1 MGRTY
6 KDAEFVN
13 DMIDE
18 IVQFYCGRILEK
30 NINKP
35 VMTEK
40 NYENFQTFTNTGF
53 VKNRKMSKWSIIVTI
68 LDNTETLR
76 IMNAT

>member
-13 DMIDE
+13 DMINE

-30 NINKP
+30 KLIN
-35 VMTEK
+35 
-40 NYENFQTFTNTGF
+40 
-53 VKNRKMSKWSIIVTI
+53 
-68 LDNTETLR
+68 LL
-76 IMNAT
+76 

>member
-1 MGRTY
+1 
-6 KDAEFVN
+6 
-13 DMIDE
+13 
-18 IVQFYCGRILEK
+18 
-30 NINKP
+30 
-35 VMTEK
+35 MTEK

>member
-1 MGRTY
+1 
-6 KDAEFVN
+6 
-13 DMIDE
+13 
-18 IVQFYCGRILEK
+18 
-30 NINKP
+30 
-35 VMTEK
+35 MTKK
-40 NYENFQTFTNTGF
+40 NYENFQTFTNTGGF